1 MTTVEDAGCSY
12 LVAFPDGT
20 GTNPVTPL
28 VNNPSCPGIAD
39 DYRAYL
45 RISRNPSVLAFD
57 LAYHAES
64 FDLAGQRARAASEGA
79 QAWVDPDGYARWG
92 TAQIAM
98 ERRSGILQ
106 GVQAPDDS
114 CSSRPS
120 AGP

>member
-1 MTTVEDAGCSY
+1 MTTVEDAGCSC

-64 FDLAGQRARAASEGA
+64 CDLAGKREPAASEGA
-79 QAWVDPDGYARWG
+79 QACGPGWIRSVSHSTDRYG
-92 TAQIAM
+92 TAF
-98 ERRSGILQ
+98 GH
-106 GVQAPDDS
+106 
-114 CSSRPS
+114 SSRGPS
-120 AGP
+120 SR